1 MTLYYEDGCIIENHP
16 DYAEFDD
23 GGRLVIDMEDVH
35 REEKKT
41 TLLRIAASIVED
53 SDEYE
58 LVTEPEFEWVR
69 E

>member
-1 MTLYYEDGCIIENHP
+1 MTLYNEDGCIIENHP

-23 GGRLVIDMEDVH
+23 EGRLVIDMDEVH

-41 TLLRIAASIVED
+41 TLLGIAAEIVED
-53 SDEYE
+53 SDEFE
-58 LVTEPEFEWVR
+58 LVTEPETEWVG